1 MRMTTDAT
9 SDVIEPQLEEKE
21 GDNGIEGLLKLTES
35 QLTDVKKLVALLQ
48 ANMRVLR
55 KQVFVLK
62 KVASRQP
69 RRKKTDT
76 SKSKASGFAAASE
89 LSAELKTF
97 MGLQAGDMRSRTEV
111 TKWLCNFIQE
121 HKLQGTEDRRFIL
134 FETEEGRRLQKL
146 LNCDKDRITYFD
158 LQHYLKFHISSRNN
172 PMSTTD
178 VTTETAG
185 TSGTADTADTVTE
198 TVTETVATGTAGQAP
213 EHKVQHKITV
223 RPRAVA

>member
-1 MRMTTDAT
+1 
-9 SDVIEPQLEEKE
+9 
-21 GDNGIEGLLKLTES
+21 
-35 QLTDVKKLVALLQ
+35 
-48 ANMRVLR
+48 
-55 KQVFVLK
+55 
-62 KVASRQP
+62 
-69 RRKKTDT
+69 
-76 SKSKASGFAAASE
+76 
-89 LSAELKTF
+89 

-213 EHKVQHKITV
+213 EHKVQRKIAV